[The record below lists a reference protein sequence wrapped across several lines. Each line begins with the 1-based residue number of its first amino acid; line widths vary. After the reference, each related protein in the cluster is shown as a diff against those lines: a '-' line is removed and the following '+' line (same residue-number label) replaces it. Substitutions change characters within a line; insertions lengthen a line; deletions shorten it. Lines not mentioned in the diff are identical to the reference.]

1 MLHFL
6 ITLCGSQISGTWCI
20 KIRSWQNP
28 IPWLARET
36 CPACQEDLVESRES
50 AMARA
55 VEVKKRRVL
64 DDVNSGVVPYDNSW
78 YFCSLEFCR
87 IDLRWFQGAKH
98 SIITKSRYFAET
110 AANVWKIFFP
120 QRQKNSITMRM
131 QAGVNGYGS
140 CHVLKRVNIISTRIN
155 AGSNVNTHNPLN
167 IHELLGKG
175 QQSAT
180 RDGRV

>member
-28 IPWLARET
+28 IPWLARKT

-131 QAGVNGYGS
+131 QVYIFIYV
-140 CHVLKRVNIISTRIN
+140 CID
-155 AGSNVNTHNPLN
+155 
-167 IHELLGKG
+167 LLSRYYIKSLFLGW
-175 QQSAT
+175 
-180 RDGRV
+180 